1 MTSPV
6 SAIEAI
12 EKAMEGVTPGRW
24 GQYHPSYA
32 PEAEGAPFSTW
43 DSSHDVSAM
52 EDGKHIKR
60 IATFKHA
67 TDAAYLDACSPDRMR
82 EVLALAR
89 QAEALQRENAEKDA
103 RIAALEAGI
112 RPFSKYAGVVFERN
126 FNSSDPVDTMTAT
139 DGAVSTLYARDF
151 FSARALLG
159 GSENAGN

>member
-12 EKAMEGVTPGRW
+12 EKALDEFDREV
-24 GQYHPSYA
+24 Q
-32 PEAEGAPFSTW
+32 EQL
-43 DSSHDVSAM
+43 SSESERADLWEELDVNAS
-52 EDGKHIKR
+52 D
-60 IATFKHA
+60 
-67 TDAAYLDACSPDRMR
+67 LR
-82 EVLALAR
+82 EVLAVAR

-159 GSENAGN
+159 GSEHAE

>member
-12 EKAMEGVTPGRW
+12 AKAMEGVTPGRW

-52 EDGKHIKR
+52 EDGKLIKR

-89 QAEALQRENAEKDA
+89 QAEALQRENAEL
-103 RIAALEAGI
+103 REAL
-112 RPFSKYAGVVFERN
+112 RPFGAFAEKAER
-126 FNSSDPVDTMTAT
+126 FVQGRADFGGEPVMPTKHFRLA
-139 DGAVSTLYARDF
+139 DF
-151 FSARALLG
+151 RRARALLVG
-159 GSENAGN
+159 